1 MNLGSATPTLA
12 AVGSPHVDAR
22 GLWVDMRAEY
32 TGNFTMSLETK
43 LDLMKLKRGAGL
55 SSHSPTLSSSNP
67 PSPAEPV
74 PTSQAQS
81 KAYRRSVSSERLLRH
96 NVPFDTDTDDSVESS
111 SEEDWDDDALGGEL
125 GASLPTGGAGPTS
138 RKLLRIVD
146 SVAASRYFQQVIIY
160 YYY

>member
-74 PTSQAQS
+74 PTSQAQVGEGS
-81 KAYRRSVSSERLLRH
+81 
-96 NVPFDTDTDDSVESS
+96 
-111 SEEDWDDDALGGEL
+111 GGQYC
-125 GASLPTGGAGPTS
+125 
-138 RKLLRIVD
+138 V
-146 SVAASRYFQQVIIY
+146 RYMTFYPDLVHFY
-160 YYY
+160 S